1 MARRKSS
8 GTKVAGPSRQTS
20 TTDTRKSESPARTQS
35 PSKALANSLG
45 KIIALLLVLG
55 LVLLINHYCSIQPE
69 PFGPDAHIISID
81 GDTLRAGNGAE
92 YRLYGID
99 APELKQTCEEANGKT
114 WLCGR
119 AAKTKLTNLM
129 KGGNVTCE
137 EKTKD
142 RHGRVIAVCSAEGI
156 LDLGEAMVLAGYA
169 VDLASEG
176 NPYKQAKKEAR
187 DAKRGIWRG
196 TFEEP
201 AQWRRDHPRTD

>member
-8 GTKVAGPSRQTS
+8 GTKASGPSRRAS
-20 TTDTRKSESPARTQS
+20 TTGTRKSESPARTQS
-35 PSKALANSLG
+35 PAKALANSLG
-45 KIIALLLVLG
+45 KIIALALVFG
-55 LVLLINHYCSIQPE
+55 LVLLINHYCSIRPE
-69 PFGPDAHIISID
+69 PFGPDAHIVSID

-119 AAKTKLTNLM
+119 AAKTKLTKLM

-142 RHGRVIAVCSAEGI
+142 RYGRVIAVCSAAGV
-156 LDLGEAMVLAGYA
+156 LDLGEAMVLDGYA

-176 NPYKQAKKEAR
+176 NPYKDAEKEAR

-196 TFEEP
+196 TFEMP
-201 AQWRRDHPRTD
+201 AQWRQDHKRTD